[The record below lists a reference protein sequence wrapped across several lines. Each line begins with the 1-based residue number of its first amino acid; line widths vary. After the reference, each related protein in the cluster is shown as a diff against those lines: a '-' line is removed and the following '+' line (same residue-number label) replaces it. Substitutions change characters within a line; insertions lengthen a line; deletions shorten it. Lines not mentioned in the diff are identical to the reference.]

1 MRSKRCELL
10 GFFID
15 EPVRSGCRSSCLV
28 PRVFNSCDQFSG
40 RDDSG
45 ASGSA
50 GQQ

>member
-1 MRSKRCELL
+1 MRSERCEPL

-15 EPVRSGCRSSCLV
+15 EPVPVRLSFFCLV
-28 PRVFNSCDQFSG
+28 PTSINFCVQFSG